1 MKQIRKAVALVCCIL
16 LLFPSSVMADAAI
29 DGGHNY
35 QPADFYVVV
44 DAWDGYVNFRYG
56 PGLEY
61 GINFPINNGEVL
73 YVFETAENYYDEL
86 WWGHV
91 EYGGYYG
98 WISLTEVSFME
109 APEPES
115 PVYEYVDQ
123 YNMVD
128 AWDGY
133 CNLRMDAGIA
143 YDIIT
148 PIYNGEILHVTIRC
162 YNPEDGLNWGYTE
175 YNGMTGWISLS
186 QTTQVPAPQPET
198 TTAQPE
204 PPAPGPAVSDAA
216 WLVSD
221 AFYQEDSNN
230 IFSIPV
236 VNLES
241 DEIKALNAAI
251 YEELY
256 PQIQEALKDDT
267 SWANL
272 FSSVYT
278 WGVNGDILSLVIR
291 ISYIGPWHEYRVYNI
306 SVSQQKLLN
315 DTAVIGMAGYS
326 EQEYLEM
333 AASAMEQSFV
343 RYTQM
348 GMHEENEIYKNAY
361 NNAHEETLLPENIEA
376 AMPFLNAKGD
386 LCIIAEIRL
395 VMMQNTSA
403 WTELD
408 LVNPYSE
415 DPDKDIYVRVNGPE
429 GYGSLKTEPG
439 PSGNVIAS
447 IPNGQRILIF
457 DRMDNAGDGQIW
469 EETAYNGQKGWILMS
484 EASE

>member
-1 MKQIRKAVALVCCIL
+1 M
-16 LLFPSSVMADAAI
+16 
-29 DGGHNY
+29 
-35 QPADFYVVV
+35 
-44 DAWDGYVNFRYG
+44 
-56 PGLEY
+56 
-61 GINFPINNGEVL
+61 
-73 YVFETAENYYDEL
+73 
-86 WWGHV
+86 
-91 EYGGYYG
+91 
-98 WISLTEVSFME
+98 
-109 APEPES
+109 
-115 PVYEYVDQ
+115 
-123 YNMVD
+123 
-128 AWDGY
+128 
-133 CNLRMDAGIA
+133 
-143 YDIIT
+143 
-148 PIYNGEILHVTIRC
+148 
-162 YNPEDGLNWGYTE
+162 NWGYTE

-204 PPAPGPAVSDAA
+204 PPAPGPAVRDAA

-291 ISYIGPWHEYRVYNI
+291 IGYIGPWHEYRVYNI

-326 EQEYLEM
+326 EQEYREM

-361 NNAHEETLLPENIEA
+361 NNAHEETLTPENIEA

-415 DPDKDIYVRVNGPE
+415 DPDKDIYVRVNGSE
-429 GYGSLKTEPG
+429 GYGSLRTEPG
-439 PSGNVIAS
+439 PSGNVIVS

-469 EETAYNGQKGWILMS
+469 EETAYSGQKGWILMS